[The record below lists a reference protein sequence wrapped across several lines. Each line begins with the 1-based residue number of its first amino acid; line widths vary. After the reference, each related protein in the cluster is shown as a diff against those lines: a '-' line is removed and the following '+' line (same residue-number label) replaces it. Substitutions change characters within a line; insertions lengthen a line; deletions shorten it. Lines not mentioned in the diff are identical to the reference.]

1 MHAHVVLLCPCKSAM
16 FLSQNFDA
24 FFFYEIFVRPGR
36 LIYVDIKEM

>member
-16 FLSQNFDA
+16 FLSQNFDV
-24 FFFYEIFVRPGR
+24 FFYKIFVRPGR